1 MKKKVIF
8 IILFFLLSTSAC
20 FFPVYLRA
28 ETAAGNLP
36 PKAEAAGEGLG
47 KKISLNVRDMDII
60 EVLRFLADQGNL
72 NVVTS
77 QSVAGRVT
85 LVLNNISINN
95 VLDIIMVS
103 NGLAYKQENGI
114 IHIMTQ
120 NEYLAVH
127 PQYGKKFY
135 SDLEVKTVKFSYVKP
150 SYAFS
155 VLDNLKS
162 KAGKIIID
170 EDSGQVVIID
180 TKQNI
185 AQMEEVIK
193 DMEYKLKT
201 RVFSL
206 MYAEAS
212 EIEAILKTKL
222 DAQGVGSIQADTR
235 SNQVIVRALSDRLK
249 EAGEIIRKL
258 DKKTKQVL
266 IEARIFKLTLNPRF
280 DMGIDWQKAFSKSSK
295 EALRSLS
302 LVGSF
307 PIASGISTAAAL
319 GTVGKFSAG
328 NISEDEFAV
337 EVKALKQVSKVT
349 LLANPRI
356 TVANKEEANI
366 HIGDK
371 LAYVTTTTTTGQT
384 TSTTAEAVSFV
395 DVGIKLN
402 VIPIINDEGF
412 VTLKIKPEISSKTGD
427 YTTPTGNA
435 IPLINTTQAETTV
448 VVKDGTTIIIGGLR
462 KNENSHTSKG
472 IPLLMDIPV
481 LGSLFKS
488 KSDSLT
494 KTEIVIFI
502 KPQVISGEIDII
514 DRKPEIMPFKKY

>member
-1 MKKKVIF
+1 
-8 IILFFLLSTSAC
+8 
-20 FFPVYLRA
+20 
-28 ETAAGNLP
+28 
-36 PKAEAAGEGLG
+36 
-47 KKISLNVRDMDII
+47 
-60 EVLRFLADQGNL
+60 
-72 NVVTS
+72 
-77 QSVAGRVT
+77 
-85 LVLNNISINN
+85 
-95 VLDIIMVS
+95 
-103 NGLAYKQENGI
+103 
-114 IHIMTQ
+114 
-120 NEYLAVH
+120 
-127 PQYGKKFY
+127 
-135 SDLEVKTVKFSYVKP
+135 
-150 SYAFS
+150 
-155 VLDNLKS
+155 
-162 KAGKIIID
+162 
-170 EDSGQVVIID
+170 
-180 TKQNI
+180 
-185 AQMEEVIK
+185 
-193 DMEYKLKT
+193 
-201 RVFSL
+201 
-206 MYAEAS
+206 
-212 EIEAILKTKL
+212 ILKTKL